1 MTSQLQSLLAIT
13 KTDNDSEFHNHA
25 NYMHAN
31 FNEYDNSILS
41 DIDPDIHHNNCGNS
55 KYYNEYSFNNEFKK
69 SYELSI
75 FHLNIRSIAANFSKL
90 RAQLDTL
97 HINFKIIALSETAI
111 NDHDT
116 ALNIPGYNVE
126 QDFRPKR
133 KGGGVTLYIA
143 NSLQY
148 SIRADLQV
156 GENTN
161 SIFVKIDRTHLNSK
175 YNTIIGCIYRP
186 HSYSLK
192 SFNELLTSKL
202 SIIHNEKKTAI
213 YSR

>member
-1 MTSQLQSLLAIT
+1 MDIPESKSMANMTSQLQSLLAIT
-13 KTDNDSEFHNHA
+13 KTDNDSEFHN
-25 NYMHAN
+25 HAN

-55 KYYNEYSFNNEFKK
+55 KYYNEYSFNIEFKK

-90 RAQLDTL
+90 RAQLDIL

-116 ALNIPGYNVE
+116 AFNILGYNVE

-133 KGGGVTLYIA
+133 KGGGVALYIT

-148 SIRADLQV
+148 SI
-156 GENTN
+156 
-161 SIFVKIDRTHLNSK
+161 
-175 YNTIIGCIYRP
+175 
-186 HSYSLK
+186 
-192 SFNELLTSKL
+192 LT
-202 SIIHNEKKTAI
+202 
-213 YSR
+213 